1 MKRVETVLR
10 KFGLTDNEIKV
21 YLTVLKQK
29 DTSHN
34 NISKACGVARTTV
47 YDVIDSLEQKD
58 LVQTIQQENQTH
70 IVPQNPNQ
78 LIINVKERLGEL
90 RELEADVSSI
100 AANLFNKFDNK
111 EDDSDQKL
119 YKGLEGARKAYFA
132 EDFVTTTLPRH
143 IITDLTTLNTFGEED
158 RQNTYPY
165 EIKELIPVNDW
176 VKFTL
181 KKWLRDDPDF
191 VKKREYRFIDNPVL
205 QQYTRTTILS
215 DKVLHACAFK
225 NEAWG
230 LIIESKAYAES
241 QLAMFNYLWSQSEKL
256 TVEKIQSWPEI
267 TTPSGV
273 VDSPS
278 ISIQGGSVKRI
289 TDEE

>member
-1 MKRVETVLR
+1 MKRVEKVLR

-21 YLTVLKQK
+21 YITVLKQK

-34 NISKACGVARTTV
+34 KISKACGVARTTV
-47 YDVIDSLEQKD
+47 YDVINSLESRN

-70 IVPQNPNQ
+70 IIPQNPNQ
-78 LIINVKERLGEL
+78 LIVNVKERLTDL

-100 AANLFNKFDNK
+100 AANLFDRFDNK
-111 EDDSDQKL
+111 DDDSSQKL

-132 EDFVTTTLPRH
+132 EDFVTTTLPRY

-158 RQNTYPY
+158 RANNYPY

-181 KKWLRDDPDF
+181 KKWLREDPDF

-215 DKVLHACAFK
+215 DKVLHACAYS

-241 QLAMFNYLWSQSEKL
+241 TLAIFNYLWSQSEKL
-256 TVEKIQSWPEI
+256 TVDKIQSWPEI

-273 VDSPS
+273 LDSPS

-289 TDEE
+289 SDEE